1 MRGLIHLYC
10 GDGKGKTTC
19 AMGLGLRAVG
29 ADKKVFML
37 QFLKSDNCSEHRAIR
52 QLQGFDYR
60 TVMEFTK
67 FVFQMSDAEKEDV
80 KTKSEEAFDEVCEM
94 CRRGEVDLLILD
106 EVLGCIDVR
115 LLSEDKVVAFLETKP
130 EALEVVLTGRGP
142 SQRLIDLS
150 DYVSEIKKI
159 KHPYDQ
165 GIGARKGIEY

>member
-1 MRGLIHLYC
+1 
-10 GDGKGKTTC
+10 
-19 AMGLGLRAVG
+19 
-29 ADKKVFML
+29 
-37 QFLKSDNCSEHRAIR
+37 
-52 QLQGFDYR
+52 
-60 TVMEFTK
+60 MEFTK
-67 FVFQMSDAEKEDV
+67 FVFQMSDVEKEDV

-106 EVLGCIDVR
+106 EVLGCIDVG